1 MPSGISEAEGAVEL
15 ELELELE
22 PVVLLEAQAT
32 ANVKANRD
40 ATICFKSF
48 RLSKSFLA
56 IIVNRLSKRL
66 SFL

>member
-1 MPSGISEAEGAVEL
+1 MPSGISDVEGAV

-48 RLSKSFLA
+48 RLRKSFLA
-56 IIVNRLSKRL
+56 IIVSVNVLVFCKQG
-66 SFL
+66 

>member
-15 ELELELE
+15 ELELE
-22 PVVLLEAQAT
+22 PVVLLGAQAT

-48 RLSKSFLA
+48 RLRKSFLA
-56 IIVNRLSKRL
+56 IIVS
-66 SFL
+66 

>member
-1 MPSGISEAEGAVEL
+1 M

-40 ATICFKSF
+40 AAICFKSF
-48 RLSKSFLA
+48 RLRKSFLA
-56 IIVNRLSKRL
+56 IIVSVNVLVFVNKVDQVPQDNK
-66 SFL
+66 